1 MWHRE
6 FFENVKWNSGQSNQE
21 WRSDA
26 VSGGHIRSKTK
37 LLRADKWFVIIS
49 VRILANLPS
58 AGACVIG
65 IFLGRCPR
73 LEMAARLWR

>member
-1 MWHRE
+1 MELRPVE
-6 FFENVKWNSGQSNQE
+6 SGMG
-21 WRSDA
+21 RGDA

-49 VRILANLPS
+49 VRILANLPR

-73 LEMAARLWR
+73 REVAARLWR

>member
-1 MWHRE
+1 MWRRE

-21 WRSDA
+21 WRGDA

-73 LEMAARLWR
+73 LEVAARLWR

>member
-1 MWHRE
+1 MWRRE
-6 FFENVKWNSGQSNQE
+6 FFENVKWNSGQSDQE
-21 WRSDA
+21 WRSDV
-26 VSGGHIRSKTK
+26 VSRGHLRSKTK

-49 VRILANLPS
+49 VRILANLPR

-73 LEMAARLWR
+73 LEVAARLSR